1 MEQPRALV
9 VSPDPALRAEI
20 LGALALRE
28 HSALEAEDHRDVARL
43 VREHAV
49 DLVILDAPGS
59 GGEVAALVG
68 EVLDGS
74 HRPVVVAVAGSGVLD
89 LDLIRA
95 GAFDVLP
102 KPLGAALE
110 RVVERAA
117 RQCELV
123 REWQRLRA
131 ALRSRDGHEAIV
143 GHSAPIH
150 GVREQL
156 RRLATSPVAV
166 CLTGEAGTGK
176 EFAAR
181 TLHGMSAGTSGA
193 FVAVQCSG
201 LNDSSWEAQWLGAPR
216 GLLAQARG
224 GTLYLEELPDL
235 PPALQVRLVQTLGQ
249 RGTPGQADEPRGF
262 RITFSSRLDPLRAI
276 DEGRWSE
283 AIQHELAHEIVR
295 LPPLRERAGDIAL
308 LARHFVSTICEIN
321 KLTEIRLSPEALEFL
336 ERYAWPG
343 NVQELRNAMEQAVIL
358 SREGAIRPS
367 DLPDRIG
374 ELREGDRAR
383 TADRAGRRFREA
395 KREIVDGFER
405 SYLGQLM
412 ELHAGNVTAAAQ
424 QAGMLRSALQRL
436 LRKHGFRSV
445 SFRKSRRAPG
455 PYARPP
461 VD

>member
-1 MEQPRALV
+1 MGMEQPLALV

-20 LGALALRE
+20 RSALTLRE
-28 HSALEAEDHRDVARL
+28 HSALEAEDHGEVVRL
-43 VREHAV
+43 VREHGV

-59 GGEVAALVG
+59 AGEVAALVS

-74 HRPVVVAVAGSGVLD
+74 HWPVVVAVTGSGASDVA
-89 LDLIRA
+89 LIRA

-102 KPLGAALE
+102 RPVGAALE
-110 RVVERAA
+110 RVVERAE
-117 RQCELV
+117 RQCGLV
-123 REWQRLRA
+123 REWQRLRE

-143 GHSAPIH
+143 GHSVLIEE
-150 GVREQL
+150 VRHQL

-181 TLHGMSAGTSGA
+181 TLHGMSSGTSGA
-193 FVAVQCSG
+193 FVAVQCAG
-201 LNDSSWEAQWLGAPR
+201 LSASSWEKQWLGAPG

-235 PPALQVRLVQTLGQ
+235 PPVLHERLLDTLGQ
-249 RGTPGQADEPRGF
+249 RGGF
-262 RITFSSRLDPLRAI
+262 RIAFSTRLDPLRAI
-276 DEGRWSE
+276 EEGRWSE
-283 AIQHELAHEIVR
+283 ATQQGLAAEIVR

-308 LARHFVSTICEIN
+308 LARHFVSMICEIN
-321 KLTEIRLSPEALEFL
+321 KLTEIRLAPEALALL
-336 ERYAWPG
+336 EHYHWPG

-358 SREGAIRPS
+358 AREGAILPS

-374 ELREGDRAR
+374 ESPEATRAPRASQGDS
-383 TADRAGRRFREA
+383 DRRFREA
-395 KREIVDGFER
+395 KREIVDDFER
-405 SYLGQLM
+405 TYLGELM
-412 ELHAGNVTAAAQ
+412 EIHLGNVTAAAL

-445 SFRKSRRAPG
+445 SFRRSRRAPA
-455 PYARPP
+455 PHARPP
-461 VD
+461 GV